1 VYSSKLIWQ
10 LYPAYLL
17 IIIGAMLTTAWY
29 GSDSL
34 KKLYLEQ
41 KIAGLEAQ
49 ARLLEPRIRELYGA
63 GSPEL
68 GGFCRDSGRN
78 ASTRITVIAADGN
91 VACDSSRDPQGM
103 DNHGQRPEVL
113 LALRGATGTSQR
125 YSASTNREM
134 LYVAVPLR
142 IRGETEGVI
151 RTSMPLTAVR
161 EPLNDFFLKIG
172 LVLLLVTII
181 TSIIA
186 FLTSRKI
193 TRPLDAMTRA
203 ATRFA
208 EGDLSRRI
216 VVSGSEEIVTLA
228 QALNKMGVQLRERIG
243 KIESQRN
250 ELETVVSSMIEGVIA
265 CDPEARILYMNRAAA
280 DQLEVDRR
288 DLQGSNIL
296 EVVRN
301 IDLLR
306 FIGQTLDKDAPIEG
320 TVILNRGRDDERILQ
335 VNGNQLTDPGGKRIG
350 ALIVINDVTR
360 VLRLENLRRDFVANV
375 SHELKTPIT
384 SIKGYVETL
393 LQECEGSPP
402 HFRDFLGIIA
412 KHASRLEAIVEDL
425 LTLSRI
431 EQDER
436 RDRIKLE
443 PAGIRDSVA
452 AAVEIC
458 SAKAAEKGIE
468 INLADLADLRAMI
481 NPPLLEQALINLID
495 NAVKFSP
502 ENSTVFIDTEEAAG
516 SIRIN
521 IRDNGPGIAKEHLPR
536 LFERFYLVD
545 KARSRKLG
553 GTGLGLAI
561 VKHIVQAHGGIV
573 SVVSKP
579 GRGSVFMVRL
589 PAAAEFQPGS
599 R

>member
-1 VYSSKLIWQ
+1 MYSSKLIWQ

-34 KKLYLEQ
+34 KRLYLEQ

-49 ARLLEPRIRELYGA
+49 ARLLEPRIRELYDGT

-78 ASTRITVIAADGN
+78 ASIRITVIAGDGK

-103 DNHGQRPEVL
+103 DNHGRRPEVL
-113 LALRGATGTSQR
+113 QALRGATGTSQR

-142 IRGETEGVI
+142 IGGETEGVI

-203 ATRFA
+203 ASRFA

-280 DQLEVDRR
+280 EQLGVDPL

-301 IDLLR
+301 MDLLR
-306 FIGQTLDKDAPIEG
+306 FIGQTLDQDAPIEG

-452 AAVEIC
+452 AAAEIC
-458 SAKAAEKGIE
+458 SAKAAERGIE
-468 INLADLADLRAMI
+468 INLADLSDLRVMI

-502 ENSTVFIDTEEAAG
+502 ENSTVYIDTEEATG
-516 SIRIN
+516 KIGIN

-561 VKHIVQAHGGIV
+561 VKHIVQAHGGNV

-579 GRGSVFMVRL
+579 GRGSVFTVRL
-589 PAAAEFQPGS
+589 QA
-599 R
+599 